1 MAIFS
6 VILDLNSLQSKVTSI
21 CPAKRNK
28 NSGEKEKELSVTDK
42 QCQRRSWSKGSEVC
56 EED

>member
-28 NSGEKEKELSVTDK
+28 NSGEGQVKEKEIENKPEKVK
-42 QCQRRSWSKGSEVC
+42 Y
-56 EED
+56 